1 LDHQRPGRIHKRLRA
16 GTEISAVG
24 IGDRRQAEFLGV
36 AQIIDHRLLL
46 RLADAIGRPLL
57 RGEIDLQMLMGENPA
72 LHGRDI
78 SGHGPDHCC
87 NPIFRHPLHADYRT
101 VLRFG

>member
-1 LDHQRPGRIHKRLRA
+1 
-16 GTEISAVG
+16 
-24 IGDRRQAEFLGV
+24 
-36 AQIIDHRLLL
+36 
-46 RLADAIGRPLL
+46 
-57 RGEIDLQMLMGENPA
+57 MLMGENSA
-72 LHGRDI
+72 THGRDV